1 MIDESIAVTFG
12 SRDDHKVISSIEE
25 EIKLL
30 VKPM

>member
-1 MIDESIAVTFG
+1 MIDESIAVTYG
-12 SRDDHKVISSIEE
+12 AGNDHKVISSIEE